1 MPDDARYSIL
11 DRPEILQF
19 TFYPRR
25 FVSRGL
31 PNSTD
36 YDIPVA
42 DGISI
47 GCRGYLHRPDAPS
60 ILFFH
65 GNGEVVSDYDSIA
78 PLYNQRGINLC
89 VADYRGYGSSGGS
102 PTFTSIVRDAHAI
115 LKIWLDTQRDEG
127 ITGDV
132 YVMGRSL
139 GSICA
144 IELAS
149 SYPKQIKGL
158 IIESGFAS
166 ILRLISYLGYP
177 AESLGL
183 NDLTFPNLAKMSSIT
198 MPTLILH
205 GEFDSLIPVTEARD
219 LFDKAAAK
227 RKRLVIINGADH
239 NDIMLVGMEQYFAEI
254 RDFVSGNASESRL

>member
-1 MPDDARYSIL
+1 
-11 DRPEILQF
+11 
-19 TFYPRR
+19 
-25 FVSRGL
+25 
-31 PNSTD
+31 
-36 YDIPVA
+36 
-42 DGISI
+42 
-47 GCRGYLHRPDAPS
+47 
-60 ILFFH
+60 
-65 GNGEVVSDYDSIA
+65 
-78 PLYNQRGINLC
+78 
-89 VADYRGYGSSGGS
+89 
-102 PTFTSIVRDAHAI
+102 
-115 LKIWLDTQRDEG
+115 
-127 ITGDV
+127 
-132 YVMGRSL
+132 MGRSL

-149 SYPKQIKGL
+149 SYPEQIKGL

-183 NDLTFPNLAKMSSIT
+183 NDLTFPNLAKISSIT